1 MKNPILFEKDGS
13 TYSLAESVEAFA
25 VKICEELSEEEKR
38 TEEIMQKC
46 KILDSLSNALISI
59 KM

>member
-1 MKNPILFEKDGS
+1 MKKPFLFEKEGS
-13 TYSLAESVEAFA
+13 SYSLAESVEAFA
-25 VKICEELSEEEKR
+25 LNICEELSQEEKR

-46 KILDSLSNALISI
+46 KILDSLSNALISV